1 MFFMSALSKRPFWFM
16 FLHLLHAYVWDENQ
30 LDDEVQVDMSQT
42 DALQKK
48 KKKDFNLKFT

>member
-48 KKKDFNLKFT
+48 KKKRLQS